1 VVQSVELLFDDG
13 TEAILRRAWDVLH
26 DAGLPS
32 LATNSNGSNRPH
44 VTVTVATTTGLE
56 HAVEPLRAVFAGWE
70 LASRGLAATL
80 GGFVLFGGYHHRYVL
95 ARAVVLSR
103 PLQTLHSAVH
113 RAAGLA
119 APDAEAPE
127 NVRPDAWTPHAT
139 LARRVHAE
147 RLGSALDLLDARP
160 LPCRFTGA
168 RLWDSGPKTVTALT

>member
-13 TEAILRRAWDVLH
+13 TEATLRRAWEVLH
-26 DAGLPS
+26 AAGLPS
-32 LATNSNGSNRPH
+32 LATNANGSNRPH
-44 VTVTVATTTGLE
+44 VTVTVAEGGLE
-56 HAVEPLRAVFAGWE
+56 QAIEPLRGVFAGWE

-119 APDAEAPE
+119 APDAEVPE